1 MEQLL
6 LKCHCLKSEAAREGK
21 ICLCSLLCRAFERQ
35 LVAGDLPKQK
45 LRIWPK
51 TFVICCIGFHRP
63 SSCHGQ
69 VFVVRAIQAT
79 MTSLREL
86 DVGKAANLLTW
97 TLKVESPRVTNV
109 KYLYQGNTVSYQKFE
124 CLLVAED
131 NSYCAAELKSTKKNA
146 KLAAEAFEQF
156 VDQSTWQMK
165 LPSFVESKLQCI
177 SSMVKKVI
185 NLGAT
190 KMQKNRC
197 GRTMVCAASNY
208 FSRVC
213 RLAGEPNVRL
223 HGLLGKYVLI
233 IFWM

>member
-21 ICLCSLLCRAFERQ
+21 TCLCSLLCRAFERQ

-131 NSYCAAELKSTKKNA
+131 NSYCAVELKSTQDHA
-146 KLAAEAFEQF
+146 KLAAEAF
-156 VDQSTWQMK
+156 
-165 LPSFVESKLQCI
+165 L
-177 SSMVKKVI
+177 
-185 NLGAT
+185 
-190 KMQKNRC
+190 
-197 GRTMVCAASNY
+197 
-208 FSRVC
+208 
-213 RLAGEPNVRL
+213 
-223 HGLLGKYVLI
+223 
-233 IFWM
+233 